1 MKKCYTAG
9 LSNPFFDLYDYD
21 YFNLHKEPAFRELL
35 AENDIPTT
43 LNEKTGRLELAPDL
57 SEFSSG
63 GTSIEDV
70 KTALANNDPA
80 DYARLINDM
89 CPIDLGLSGQLTS
102 VALDEKTH
110 TIIYNYLVNSGLFNF
125 EMVNSDP
132 SYKKKKQDIVALSML
147 QKNPGLADM
156 GVTFRCNYKESG
168 GSGQASLILSS
179 TRMKELR
186 RISKSQDETDRMLLD
201 FWFDEDKTL
210 IANDPSTPGATLDF
224 DGRTWTYTMLYPEQD
239 IAALELL
246 GGDYKKYLAIGL
258 QDPAMSRY
266 LPVFVRQNI
275 TLKYVF
281 KDKESGKSIE
291 LVFTPEEMS
300 QIMNSLSK

>member
-1 MKKCYTAG
+1 M
-9 LSNPFFDLYDYD
+9 
-21 YFNLHKEPAFRELL
+21 
-35 AENDIPTT
+35 
-43 LNEKTGRLELAPDL
+43 
-57 SEFSSG
+57 
-63 GTSIEDV
+63 
-70 KTALANNDPA
+70 
-80 DYARLINDM
+80 
-89 CPIDLGLSGQLTS
+89 
-102 VALDEKTH
+102 
-110 TIIYNYLVNSGLFNF
+110 
-125 EMVNSDP
+125 
-132 SYKKKKQDIVALSML
+132 ALSML

-156 GVTFRCNYKESG
+156 GVTFRYNYKESG